1 MQIITVTRSALFSEF
16 FTPEML
22 VELGSKYLGMSDEA
36 LAKLATATLSKPS
49 KDLANLSHA
58 KLRTA
63 IATKLGNSPD
73 YGETFNAG
81 QLQLD
86 FDCLPD
92 LDMGKAGSNTRR
104 PSASGSGKRA
114 PAHSGSVP
122 KEGSYKVVKRPASPS
137 VNGGH
142 AGKWEI
148 WQHIWTC
155 SSFEEFFAK
164 CPAKAVKSDKSI
176 ITASSEMR
184 WALKQGWIAP
194 VEAAPAE

>member
-1 MQIITVTRSALFSEF
+1 MQIITVTKSTVFSVHF
-16 FTPEML
+16 SLEML
-22 VELGSKYLGMSDEA
+22 TEVCSKYLKMSDEA
-36 LAKLATATLSKPS
+36 IAKLARQTLAKPS
-49 KDLANLSHA
+49 KDLRDIPYA
-58 KLRTA
+58 KLRTVV
-63 IATKLGNSPD
+63 ATKLGNDPD
-73 YGETFNAG
+73 YADAFNAG

-86 FDCLPD
+86 FECLPD
-92 LDMGKAGSNTRR
+92 LDMGKAGSNTKR
-104 PSASGSGKRA
+104 SSGSGKRA
-114 PAHSGSVP
+114 PAHSGAVP
-122 KEGSYKVVKRPASPS
+122 REGAYKVIKRPASPS

-148 WQHIWTC
+148 WQHIWACT
-155 SSFEEFFAK
+155 SFEEFFAK